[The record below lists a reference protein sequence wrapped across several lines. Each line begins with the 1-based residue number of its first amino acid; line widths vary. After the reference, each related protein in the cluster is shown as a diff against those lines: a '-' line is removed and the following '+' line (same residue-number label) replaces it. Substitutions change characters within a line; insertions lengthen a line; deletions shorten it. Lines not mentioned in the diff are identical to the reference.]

1 MSITLKRNAF
11 LVLAAGFLSGCDNQA
26 AQVAPAPTAANANTA
41 AAPAATADTPPAPVN
56 VPPASNEPGP
66 SGKDFTIWNA
76 RKVGHSIEL
85 QYRRDA
91 AGGYN
96 DNYRLLLQTPDG
108 ETIYADLGRSMPGRS
123 AGVGVASTI
132 KMSLAFTGLSG
143 GGRDATLRIVKYSG
157 FGLNPE
163 EGQTDASNTI
173 PLEVPAG
180 MAGSG
185 SGTGGGAGGE
195 VKPPK
200 IDPETTPP
208 DSIAWKAHDAWRSLQ
223 QEYGKAKIV
232 VLRLEGGENVDF
244 AEGVHEK
251 VAAYKKS
258 HPDAKV
264 YELLDKEK
272 PAILVAPAEDL
283 VATAKEFGLGSIS
296 RTDSFEGVAF
306 VTLDTSQFKLN
317 ASGIMEDESHPD
329 YFETNLALWQAK
341 ALNDQFG
348 QLAREAGPSIKRLAK
363 ADPEQCPEEF
373 RAKIGK
379 QFKSLFNSEKRFFD
393 EDLRIASIEGYALW
407 DPKNA
412 GPDLVSSLREL
423 AREHFFAKEEEGEC
437 LMEQLGKLQE
447 TSAVDPLAS
456 IIAGTAEFGRPNQK
470 LMEPAADALI
480 AIGQESEDAALKLV
494 KNNDQEVCLTGIRIL
509 SEIGTKKSLALL
521 GEAATESRN
530 LDVRDAAKGAMR
542 TIRARNAGK

>member
-1 MSITLKRNAF
+1 MSISVKHSAL
-11 LVLAAGFLSGCDNQA
+11 LVLVTAILSGCNNQA
-26 AQVAPAPTAANANTA
+26 APVAPAPNAANANTA
-41 AAPAATADTPPAPVN
+41 AALPADTPPAPVN
-56 VPPASNEPGP
+56 VPPATNEPGP

-91 AGGYN
+91 AGGHN

-143 GGRDATLRIVKYSG
+143 GGKDATLRIVKYSG

-173 PLEVPAG
+173 PLETPAG
-180 MAGSG
+180 LAG

-223 QEYGKAKIV
+223 QEYGKAKIA
-232 VLRLEGGENVDF
+232 VLRLEGGETVDF
-244 AEGVHEK
+244 VEGVHEK
-251 VAAYKKS
+251 VAAYKKK

-264 YELLDKEK
+264 YELLDDKEK

-283 VATAKEFGLGSIS
+283 VATAKEFDLGSVS

-306 VTLDTSQFKLN
+306 VTLDTSKFELN
-317 ASGIMEDESHPD
+317 SAGIMEDESHPE

-363 ADPEQCPEEF
+363 ADPDQCPEEF

-393 EDLRIASIEGYALW
+393 DDLRIASIEGYALW

-412 GPDLVSSLREL
+412 GPDFVSSLREL

-437 LMEQLGKLQE
+437 LMEQLGKLKE
-447 TSAVDPLAS
+447 TSAVDPLAI

-470 LMEPAADALI
+470 LLEPAADALI
-480 AIGQESEDAALKLV
+480 AIGEESEDAALKLV

-509 SEIGTKKSLALL
+509 GEVGTKKSLSLL

-542 TIRARNAGK
+542 TIRARSAGK